1 MNTLLVLFIYLYISL
16 FVVVRGLRCCMWLS
30 LDVASGGYSPVVVC
44 GLVVVASLAVGHQF

>member
-16 FVVVRGLRCCMWLS
+16 FVVVRGLRCYMWLS

-44 GLVVVASLAVGHQF
+44 GLVVVASLAVGHKF